1 MNNNKL
7 STITYSIPAMHC
19 PSCELLMQEEIS
31 AIKGV
36 KSVKADAA
44 AKSVVIKYS
53 GEKPTPEKINQVIN
67 PFNYTVSVDNHSVIT
82 ASYQWSF
89 AIIAS
94 IVLAVL
100 FFWGERLLITNTGAV
115 EGGSV
120 LRSFFFGLIASLSTC
135 AALVGG
141 LLLAQAKN
149 WQDQKLFPYLSFNI
163 SRLMTFVFLGGL
175 LGLVGEALS
184 PSIEL
189 TAVLIMLAAIIMII
203 LGLQMLDAFPVINK
217 IKIKM
222 PAIFSAGVI
231 AERNKRNIFMPALLG
246 AITFFLPCSFTL
258 TVQLQAITEANAIN
272 GALVMG
278 AFAVGTLP
286 MLLFIS
292 FSSHTLALNSRWQG
306 LFMKTAGLLVIIFAL
321 YTFNNQLNVLGWW
334 SLTDL
339 IY

>member
-1 MNNNKL
+1 MKANTLN
-7 STITYSIPAMHC
+7 TVTYNIPAMHC
-19 PSCELLMQEEIS
+19 ASCELLMKEEIS
-31 AIKGV
+31 TIKGV

-44 AKSVVIKYS
+44 TKSVVIKYI

-67 PFNYTVSVDNHSVIT
+67 PFNYTISDVKPSAVST
-82 ASYQWSF
+82 PYQWTV

-100 FFWGERLLITNTGAV
+100 FFWGERFLLANTGSV
-115 EGGSV
+115 ESSSI
-120 LRSFFFGLIASLSTC
+120 LRSFFFGLIASVSTC

-141 LLLAQAKN
+141 LVLAQAKN
-149 WQDQKLFPYLSFNI
+149 WQEQKFFPYVSFNV
-163 SRLMTFVFLGGL
+163 SRILAFIILGGL

-184 PSIEL
+184 PSIEF
-189 TAVLIMLAAIIMII
+189 TAVLVMLAAVLMVI
-203 LGLQMLDAFPVINK
+203 LGLQMLDTFPAINK

-222 PAIFSAGVI
+222 PAVLSAGVI
-231 AERNKRNIFMPALLG
+231 SNRDKRNIFMPALLG

-258 TVQLQAITEANAIN
+258 TAQLQAITEANAIN

-306 LFMKTAGLLVIIFAL
+306 VFMKTAGLLVIIFAL